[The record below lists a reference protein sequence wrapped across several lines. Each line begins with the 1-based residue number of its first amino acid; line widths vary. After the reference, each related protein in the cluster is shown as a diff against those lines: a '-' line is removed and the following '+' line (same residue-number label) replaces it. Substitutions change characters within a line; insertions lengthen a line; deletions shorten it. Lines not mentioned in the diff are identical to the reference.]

1 MFRRAGIKTDS
12 FILQKRDRDY
22 HGGEITLLI
31 LTVVFGTFA
40 PVGTAPTL
48 TYQNTVN
55 VNATMLAVSS
65 EFGFDGDPLIP
76 YVGLDHTEIGSQKPR
91 EAENVLSPPQDANG
105 SGGIMQ
111 VNNGFPKIDL
121 RSLRVNHSKAR
132 YEAWIRFGLILPVIT
147 EFPVRLYFQRDYDDL
162 GEQEGELLSPS

>member
-1 MFRRAGIKTDS
+1 
-12 FILQKRDRDY
+12 
-22 HGGEITLLI
+22 
-31 LTVVFGTFA
+31 
-40 PVGTAPTL
+40 
-48 TYQNTVN
+48 
-55 VNATMLAVSS
+55 
-65 EFGFDGDPLIP
+65 
-76 YVGLDHTEIGSQKPR
+76 
-91 EAENVLSPPQDANG
+91 
-105 SGGIMQ
+105 MQ